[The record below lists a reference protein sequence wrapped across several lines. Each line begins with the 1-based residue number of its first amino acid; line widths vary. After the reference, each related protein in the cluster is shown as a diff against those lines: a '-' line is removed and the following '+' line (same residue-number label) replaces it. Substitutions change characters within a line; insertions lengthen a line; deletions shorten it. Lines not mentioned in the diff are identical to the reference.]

1 MTPRKPSNLTASV
14 HQRLLNIS
22 QKRGI
27 NFNLLLGR
35 YAIERL
41 LYRLS
46 QSRYSHQF
54 VLKGALLFSVWKM
67 PGDRPTRDVD
77 LLGFGDASFAHLK
90 GVFQEFCQISVEPD
104 GLTFDPDSIR
114 VSDIRED
121 QEYGGQRIQLLAV
134 LGRARISLQVDV
146 GFGDSVSPAALE
158 VEYPTLL
165 DFPAPLLRIYSKESV
180 IAEKLHAMVE
190 LDMLNSRLKDFFDIW
205 MMSRHFHFDGAG
217 LVEAIRAT
225 FNRRR
230 TVIPSA
236 MPPALTM
243 EFSENSEKI
252 MQWQVFIQRIGLKSN
267 DLQLPLVVANL
278 SVFLQAPMHAAAE
291 AVEFGATWS
300 PGGPWT
306 I

>member
-1 MTPRKPSNLTASV
+1 M
-14 HQRLLNIS
+14 
-22 QKRGI
+22 
-27 NFNLLLGR
+27 
-35 YAIERL
+35 
-41 LYRLS
+41 
-46 QSRYSHQF
+46 
-54 VLKGALLFSVWKM
+54 
-67 PGDRPTRDVD
+67 
-77 LLGFGDASFAHLK
+77 
-90 GVFQEFCQISVEPD
+90 
-104 GLTFDPDSIR
+104 
-114 VSDIRED
+114 
-121 QEYGGQRIQLLAV
+121 

-291 AVEFGATWS
+291 AVEFGATLS
-300 PGGPWT
+300 L
-306 I
+306 IHI